1 MAAGHYL
8 SLYRDIS
15 NKKMIDTFKQNI
27 TVDKFFRDGNGFEIQ
42 RQSDYLSYPEFLRY
56 FSDLKTITRH
66 NLIIG
71 INFTYGWMPTIFDF
85 RSDRFDEAL
94 DVLNSAKKGSKL
106 TIDELNL
113 LKGLLNN
120 SLVGTTKLLHFINP
134 DKFAIWDSRVYRYLT
149 GMEPY
154 YNRIGEGKAYL
165 AYLEFCVYLTTQ
177 KEFKSM
183 HERVEKQVGY
193 SMTPLRIAELI
204 MYLNGAKK

>member
-1 MAAGHYL
+1 
-8 SLYRDIS
+8 
-15 NKKMIDTFKQNI
+15 MIDTFKQNI
-27 TVDKFFRDGNGFEIQ
+27 TVDKFFHDGNGFEIQ
-42 RQSDYLSYPEFLRY
+42 RRSDYLSYPEFLRY

-94 DVLNSAKKGSKL
+94 NILNSAKKGIMP
-106 TIDELNL
+106 TIGELNL

-120 SLVGTTKLLHFINP
+120 SLVGSTKLLHFINP

-149 GMEPY
+149 GKEPY
-154 YNRIGEGKAYL
+154 DNRIGDCSVYL
-165 AYLEFCVYLTTQ
+165 AYLDFCVYLITQ

-183 HERVEKQVGY
+183 HERVENHVGY

-204 MYLNGAKK
+204 MYSNGAKK